1 MIRSFASPDTEDL
14 DPLSRRDPTTEGKPP
29 ALGNAV
35 RSAAV
40 SGWGEGLSFRIET
53 SLAFDQCRSKSSRR
67 AAIPLTLPS
76 PPTAGERGVSAL
88 CFVWRDGDA
97 FAVEILD
104 YH

>member
-1 MIRSFASPDTEDL
+1 MQEQK
-14 DPLSRRDPTTEGKPP
+14 LSWCRDPPH
-29 ALGNAV
+29 
-35 RSAAV
+35 
-40 SGWGEGLSFRIET
+40 
-53 SLAFDQCRSKSSRR
+53 
-67 AAIPLTLPS
+67 LPS